1 MADARMPDRYLL
13 DRRFV
18 RLPDEHFRSYVLAL
32 MWSVSNRTDG
42 EILPD
47 DLGLIPGFR
56 DGSARA
62 LVTEGL
68 WTPREQ
74 GWQITDYLD
83 TQTTRAQFQAME
95 AKRAND
101 RARQARH
108 RAKKSDDDGGP
119 DGGVTHDVTRD
130 VTADNKGKARQGQAR
145 TEAKPHQE
153 LQPQDSGS
161 FSSSVPDSQS
171 SDPYE
176 WAWESA

>member
-1 MADARMPDRYLL
+1 MPDRYLL

-56 DGSARA
+56 DGSART

-68 WTPREQ
+68 WTPREH
-74 GWQITDYLD
+74 GWQITDYMD

-95 AKRAND
+95 AKRATD
-101 RARQARH
+101 RARQARN
-108 RAKKSDDDGGP
+108 RAKQSGDGGP
-119 DGGVTHDVTRD
+119 DGGVTVDVTRD
-130 VTADNKGKARQGQAR
+130 VTVDNKGKARQGQAR

-153 LQPQDSGS
+153 LQPQDSDP
-161 FSSSVPDSQS
+161 SSMSWPWS
-171 SDPYE
+171 E
-176 WAWESA
+176 ESA